1 MLKDFS
7 DNSKTEGVVK
17 ARFMLL
23 GLEGVWRLPISNN

>member
-1 MLKDFS
+1 MLKYVS
-7 DNSKTEGVVK
+7 DNSKNEGVIK